1 MRYMCGGP
9 CGVAFIQIPS
19 MLCMAGLFCFFPS
32 AKQAWVFQSRR
43 IATHALHVWRTLWG
57 CIHSNPFHAVH
68 GWSFLFR
75 LFTQESLGFS
85 KSKDCHPCVACV
97 ADLVGLHSNEK
108 LGLALRALVFFVFS
122 LPLSKL
128 GFFKVEGL
136 PPMRCMCGGP
146 CGVAFIQIPSM
157 LCMAGLFCFDSSLKQ
172 ARVFQSRRIATHA
185 LHVWRTL
192 WGCIPTKSSVSLCE
206 PWSFLFF
213 SFR

>member
-1 MRYMCGGP
+1 MIRFLTIRFWG
-9 CGVAFIQIPS
+9 FLWIKRIHS
-19 MLCMAGLFCFFPS
+19 KNTFWHTIFFE
-32 AKQAWVFQSRR
+32 R

-128 GFFKVEGL
+128 ASG
-136 PPMRCMCGGP
+136 
-146 CGVAFIQIPSM
+146 
-157 LCMAGLFCFDSSLKQ
+157 
-172 ARVFQSRRIATHA
+172 
-185 LHVWRTL
+185 
-192 WGCIPTKSSVSLCE
+192 
-206 PWSFLFF
+206 
-213 SFR
+213 